1 MHLESFRSSY
11 FTRNRD
17 ELATSRIVGTTKGQ
31 IYKNSATLQD
41 SLEHRL
47 KREFTCK
54 RDSFIPVQIMISDIL
69 I

>member
-1 MHLESFRSSY
+1 MEFVYPFDDLNEARQPL
-11 FTRNRD
+11 T
-17 ELATSRIVGTTKGQ
+17 TTKGQ
-31 IYKNSATLQD
+31 IYKISVTLRD

-47 KREFTCK
+47 KRELTCK